1 MLFSGHKRGHNV
13 VHNLFL
19 ISGIFFN
26 SDHILH
32 QDFEIL
38 LEVSIK
44 GWNLVTVMENEVDS
58 YMFTVTFW

>member
-1 MLFSGHKRGHNV
+1 

-19 ISGIFFN
+19 ISGIFLN
-26 SDHILH
+26 RDHILH

>member
-1 MLFSGHKRGHNV
+1 M
-13 VHNLFL
+13 HNLFL